1 MLNTNTVQLVNNKQ
15 LQFIPIDYDNFINQC
30 LPSFIKYLQTSY
42 IPDWQKRYGKTKPIR
57 FSHTVLAVNAQG
69 KLDTDDYNNIFYG
82 SNTTIN
88 IAKRNYTVAVWAKK
102 ILEHYIVWLKKQQ
115 IKQANMSKIE
125 LAHAIRNHNYKFDSF
140 LFTEMQY
147 ANYLL
152 ANLEQARY
160 EDFEIS
166 AAIKDPDFANK
177 LLVRLN
183 SIKQIRCVIVES
195 LLDNIGSNYQ
205 KYDYPIV
212 CETIKKLYQILF
224 RKDTQV
230 NLIGIES
237 INYPALA
244 FFTCHVKTSP
254 KKFVAAISYLSAD
267 ISYYLDKYKQYQI
280 EIDFNITNEKDL
292 EHFLQQLVYEIING
306 KAEYL
311 ISAFKQITTQKVQ
324 LGKYKPILDY
334 FLQASNLV
342 LGEDPNTNDQLH
354 EICHQIFTSK

>member
-15 LQFIPIDYDNFINQC
+15 LQFIPIDYDNFVKQC
-30 LPSFIKYLQTSY
+30 LPSFIKYLQTRY
-42 IPDWQKRYGKTKPIR
+42 IPDWQKTYGKTKPIR
-57 FSHTVLAVNAQG
+57 FIHTILAVNAQG
-69 KLDTDDYNNIFYG
+69 KLDTDDYNNKFYG

-88 IAKRNYTVAVWAKK
+88 IAKGNYTVEVWAKK
-102 ILEHYIVWLKKQQ
+102 ILEHYLVWLKKQQ
-115 IKQANMSKIE
+115 VKQTNMSKAE
-125 LAHAIRNHNYKFDSF
+125 LAHAIRNHNYKPHSF
-140 LFTEMQY
+140 LFTEVQY

-160 EDFEIS
+160 EDFELLL
-166 AAIKDPDFANK
+166 AIEDPDFANK

-205 KYDYPIV
+205 KYDYPTV
-212 CETIKKLYQILF
+212 CEVVKKLYQILF

-230 NLIGIES
+230 NLIDVEGT
-237 INYPALA
+237 NYPALA

-280 EIDFNITNEKDL
+280 EIDFNITSENDL

-311 ISAFKQITTQKVQ
+311 IAAFKQITTQKVK